1 MAKKDFH
8 LSIPK
13 EVAEQLQLKDETPV
27 KLIVKKDRL
36 VVQFEESSRQR
47 IFQNGVLG
55 WPLLTAVL
63 VSLGYYI
70 SFVIQKIHSIKFSG
84 DYSLATDII
93 VLGVIMGTLLFAGF
107 FIWDRNNPQNHFTK
121 NIYWRNFPVIVL
133 SFALILA
140 LVLIGSMW
148 LFGLLFKGV
157 VFDRFTAS
165 IIFFVFGVLS
175 NLAMVYF
182 ALVVDAGVLSTVLTL
197 VIISGVVI
205 SMAVN
210 NQKYWWQHNLSF
222 LGTSNASSGWQFNA
236 TLIFSALLMV
246 ALIDY
251 LFVSLNEFFAGSRR
265 LILLRILLTLTAVN
279 LGLVGVF
286 PNNAA
291 SHDLHDQVASF
302 LVFFI
307 IALVV
312 SVRWLLPA
320 VTTDFLVLSYGV
332 GMTLV
337 VAECLFRV
345 LGYLSLTA
353 FEMIAFLLAF
363 GWLLMLFDRIEALI
377 NNGAESTIAL
387 MDMDKSN

>member
-1 MAKKDFH
+1 
-8 LSIPK
+8 
-13 EVAEQLQLKDETPV
+13 
-27 KLIVKKDRL
+27 
-36 VVQFEESSRQR
+36 
-47 IFQNGVLG
+47 
-55 WPLLTAVL
+55 
-63 VSLGYYI
+63 
-70 SFVIQKIHSIKFSG
+70 
-84 DYSLATDII
+84 
-93 VLGVIMGTLLFAGF
+93 
-107 FIWDRNNPQNHFTK
+107 
-121 NIYWRNFPVIVL
+121 
-133 SFALILA
+133 
-140 LVLIGSMW
+140 
-148 LFGLLFKGV
+148 
-157 VFDRFTAS
+157 
-165 IIFFVFGVLS
+165 
-175 NLAMVYF
+175 
-182 ALVVDAGVLSTVLTL
+182 
-197 VIISGVVI
+197 
-205 SMAVN
+205 MAVN

-312 SVRWLLPA
+312 GVRWLLPA

-337 VAECLFRV
+337 VAELLFRV

-377 NNGAESTIAL
+377 NNGAEGTIAL
-387 MDMDKSN
+387 MDMDEKD